1 MKPELP
7 FGLIILSLL
16 IFLGGLAAGYLS
28 AEEISSQLT
37 EVLGEELSFFA
48 ELPPPLLA
56 LAIFTNN
63 FSKTLVAMLLG
74 VLLAIPPVSFILAN
88 GFILGVVGFEV
99 VKYKGLLFLVLGVLP
114 HGIFEIFAA
123 TLSTA
128 LGIRLG
134 IAVYRRLRKRSFEV
148 WRTLKICLKTYFS
161 WVMPLL
167 ALSAVIETYVTPL
180 LLSGF

>member
-1 MKPELP
+1 LKPEFPL
-7 FGLIILSLL
+7 GLIILSLL
-16 IFLGGLAAGYLS
+16 IFLGGLAVGYLS

-48 ELPPPLLA
+48 ELPLPLLA

-63 FSKTLVAMLLG
+63 FSKTLIAMLLG
-74 VLLAIPPVSFILAN
+74 VLLAIPPVSFILMN
-88 GFILGVVGFEV
+88 GFILGVMSFEV

-148 WRTLKICLKTYFS
+148 WHTLKLCLKTYFS

-167 ALSAVIETYVTPL
+167 ALSAVIETCVTPL